1 MANCHAEIQPSQ
13 EKYERKGRQMVAKF
27 NCLFRRLSIYL
38 GTSALIL
45 LSLTVCGHA
54 QDEHGFTLNGGA
66 GVSPL
71 VGDIS
76 TRLDNGWHITVGGG
90 YNFTPHFTTTLDYTY
105 NGFGVSRKVL
115 NEAQVP
121 DGNSHLWSIT
131 ANPKLRLNRRGNF
144 DPYVVGGVGYYRR
157 TVEFTRPVLVPV
169 FIFDPFFGV
178 FYNTF
183 LQADQV
189 IGKITQDGVGGSL
202 GAGFDVK
209 LGESGLKFFTE
220 ARYHYADTGRIP
232 TRMVPV
238 TFGIRW

>member
-27 NCLFRRLSIYL
+27 KRLFRRFSIYL

-45 LSLTVCGHA
+45 LAMTVCGHA
-54 QDEHGFTLNGGA
+54 QDEHRFTLHGGA